1 MEIEIR
7 REGEIRREHNVKIVP
22 ETRKEPERRAVVID
36 SAKIIES
43 MKKIPLFKGLSDVQY
58 KKILNICSK
67 KMIPK
72 DHYIC
77 HKGDDANELY
87 LLTKGQLKIMLQSNM
102 LLTYITPIGL
112 VGEIGVFTGS
122 KRTASV
128 LAHTDSAVIKIN
140 KKELFRLFGS
150 DAELSSRIMLNVIA
164 DLANKLMEDNNL
176 IEELRN
182 KKRTRIL

>member
-1 MEIEIR
+1 MENEIR
-7 REGEIRREHNVKIVP
+7 RDGEIRRENKVEVVP
-22 ETRKEPERRAVVID
+22 DNRKEPERRAVISD

-43 MKKIPLFKGLSDVQY
+43 MKKIPFFKGLSNVQY
-58 KKILNICSK
+58 KKILNICTK
-67 KMIPK
+67 QMIPK

-77 HKGDDANELY
+77 RIGDDSNELY
-87 LLTKGQLKIMLQSNM
+87 LLTKGQFKIMLQSNM
-102 LLTYITPIGL
+102 LLTYITPIRL

-128 LAHTDSAVIKIN
+128 LAYMDSTVIKIN
-140 KKELFRLFGS
+140 KNELFRLFTS
-150 DAELSSRIMLNVIA
+150 DAELSSRMMLNVIA
-164 DLANKLMEDNNL
+164 DLANKLIEDNDL